1 MFDMARSDHGSRS
14 SEESVISLVGG
25 LQSLLKLARQ
35 RVLQVSAVQR
45 RHLLRTILH
54 NSSHCSSKPIMKVH
68 LNPAVHKYPA
78 KEFQQLYGVWSGRRF
93 WPP

>member
-1 MFDMARSDHGSRS
+1 MFDMARSDHGSRT

-35 RVLQVSAVQR
+35 RVLQVLAVQR

-54 NSSHCSSKPIMKVH
+54 NSSHCSSLLSIFCVQAYHEGAPHSCSSLSLAIRP
-68 LNPAVHKYPA
+68 L
-78 KEFQQLYGVWSGRRF
+78 E
-93 WPP
+93 